1 MRPIPIR
8 GEMMASAQPV
18 LDVTD
23 LSIALGQDGT
33 RTPIT
38 EDVSFSIGRGEVL
51 ALVGESGSGK
61 SVTALALMQ
70 LLSRSLVIAKGRIL
84 CARAMASRPISP
96 PWARMARRSK
106 PSAARAWA

>member
-1 MRPIPIR
+1 MGCAMLPIPIR
-8 GEMMASAQPV
+8 GETMNGARPV

-23 LSIALGQDGT
+23 LSIALGQDGA
-33 RTPIT
+33 RVPIT

-70 LLSRSLVIAKGRIL
+70 LLSKSLSIAKGRIL
-84 CARAMASRPISP
+84 LRAGDGFEADI
-96 PWARMARRSK
+96 
-106 PSAARAWA
+106 AAL